1 LRTWG
6 TDGRLTATPW
16 LIDPEVAYLNHGGF
30 GALPVPVAEAAA
42 RLRAEVEANPTDL
55 LMRQWQE
62 RIDEVR
68 RSVAAL
74 VRAPEGELVFV
85 PNATTGTATVL
96 ASFPFDP
103 GDEVVITDHRY
114 PAVAS
119 QAAVAV
125 GRRGVVVREMPI
137 PLDVATAAEI
147 VDRVMT
153 GVTDRTKL
161 VVVDHI
167 ASPTG
172 FRFPVV
178 ELSRAAHDAGLPILV
193 DAAHAPGQVD
203 VDLAQIDADF
213 WVGNLHKWVCSP
225 RAAAVMRVAP
235 RWHDVIRPLVASH
248 DYAEGLQP
256 AFDWTGTLDPV
267 PLLAIPAA
275 LAFWDELGWDDV
287 RRHQHALATDGAAVV
302 ASALGTSVAIADE
315 FTAAMRLVALPVR
328 LDKASAIDLVAR
340 LTQKHRVTVHVT
352 EHQATSYVR
361 MCGQLYNRPE
371 HYERLA
377 SALAAELGTEGNVSP
392 VSASS
397 ASPR

>member
-1 LRTWG
+1 VVADTS
-6 TDGRLTATPW
+6 W

-42 RLRAEVEANPTDL
+42 AQRGEVEANPTDL
-55 LMRQWQE
+55 LMRQWQD
-62 RIDEVR
+62 RLDAVR
-68 RSVAAL
+68 QAVAAL
-74 VRAPEGELVFV
+74 VRAPDNELVFV

-96 ASFPFDP
+96 ASFPFER

-119 QAAVAV
+119 QTAVAV
-125 GRRGVVVREMPI
+125 GRRGVVVREMPV
-137 PLDVATAAEI
+137 PLDVATADELVA
-147 VDRVMT
+147 RVMA
-153 GVTDRTKL
+153 GVTDRTRL
-161 VVVDHI
+161 IVVDHI

-172 FRFPVV
+172 FVFPVA
-178 ELSRAAHDAGLPILV
+178 ELSRAAHGAGVPILV
-193 DAAHAPGQVD
+193 DAAHAPGQLD
-203 VDLAQIDADF
+203 VDLGQINADF

-225 RAAAVMRVAP
+225 RAAAVLRVAP

-267 PLLAIPAA
+267 PLLTIPAA
-275 LAFWDELGWDDV
+275 LKFWDSLGWDVV
-287 RRHQHALATDGAAVV
+287 RRHQHTLVTNGAQVV
-302 ASALGTSVAIADE
+302 AAALGTQVAIAEE

-328 LDKASAIDLVAR
+328 LDKPAAVDLVAR

-352 EHQATSYVR
+352 EHQDMSYVR
-361 MCGQLYNRPE
+361 MCGQLYNVPE

-377 SALAAELGTEGNVSP
+377 SALAAELGTDG
-392 VSASS
+392 
-397 ASPR
+397 